1 MKIIDAEWNEGL
13 SYKPYNLAI
22 IKFIW
27 RVAVKILRVN
37 MKEANVQWEPVPQE
51 YEQLGGRALI
61 AKLLLNEIP
70 PACDALGPHNKL
82 IFTPGLLGGAIVPTA
97 GRLSIGGKSPLTGG
111 IKEANAGGNAG
122 DTLGKFGIK
131 AIVVEDQPKKKEFY
145 ILVVDGDAAELIPA
159 GDIRL
164 IGTYATADR
173 LQERFGADATVICIG
188 QAGEYL
194 MSGAGISATGE
205 RDQRSNHAA
214 RGGLGAVMGSKGL
227 KAVVIKKALGKAVKM
242 HDDKLFRTAS
252 KTFAQELITSP
263 KLGVKGSQHIYG
275 TASIVGA
282 VNEMGSLPTRNF
294 SDGQF
299 EHAAE
304 LRGEK
309 LRELILAREGK
320 VGTRCMPGCVIACRN
335 LFNDAS
341 GKPVV
346 GSIQYETIGLV
357 GSNLGLGTL
366 DDVATLN
373 FMCNDFGLD
382 TIETGAALG
391 VACEAG
397 LAKFGDIAGIV
408 GLLKQVGEGTVLG
421 RMIGCGAS
429 TTGKVLGIRRV
440 PSALGQ
446 AMPGYDPRSLKG
458 NGVTYATSPQGADH
472 TAGNAF
478 GARLEVPPLGVAGQK
493 ELSLKLQIIA
503 AMLDSTGL
511 CLFAR
516 PPILSKPQ
524 LMLDMINGIYGWGW
538 TLEDYDRFNR
548 EVLRTELEFNRQ
560 AGITKQDYR
569 IPEYMCEEPLPPHN
583 VVFDVPDSDLDSL
596 FDTL

>member
-1 MKIIDAEWNEGL
+1 
-13 SYKPYNLAI
+13 
-22 IKFIW
+22 
-27 RVAVKILRVN
+27 
-37 MKEANVQWEPVPQE
+37 MKEAQIRWEPVPQE
-51 YEQLGGRALI
+51 YEQVGGRALI

-82 IFTPGLLGGAIVPTA
+82 VFTPGLLGGANVATA
-97 GRLSIGGKSPLTGG
+97 GRLSVGAKSPLTRGV
-111 IKEANAGGNAG
+111 KEANAGGTGG
-122 DTLGKFGIK
+122 DALGRLGVK
-131 AIVVEDQPKKKEFY
+131 AIVVENQPKTKQFC
-145 ILVVDGDAAELIPA
+145 ILVLDGESAELIPA
-159 GDIRL
+159 GDVVGL
-164 IGTYATADR
+164 GTYATADR
-173 LQERFGADATVICIG
+173 LQERYGADASVMCIG

-194 MSGAGISATGE
+194 MTGAGISTTGE

-227 KAVVIKKALGKAVKM
+227 KAVVIRKAVGKAVKM
-242 HDDKLFRTAS
+242 VDEALFRTAS
-252 KTFAQELITSP
+252 KAFAQKLINDP
-263 KLGVKGSQHIYG
+263 KLGTKGSQHLYG

-294 SDGQF
+294 SEGKF
-299 EHAAE
+299 EHSAE

-335 LFNDAS
+335 LFADEG

-346 GSIQYETIGLV
+346 GSIQYETIALV
-357 GSNLGLGTL
+357 GPNLGLGTL

-373 FMCNDFGLD
+373 YMCNDFGLD

-391 VACEAG
+391 VALEAG
-397 LAKFGDIAGIV
+397 LAAFGDIKGIV
-408 GLLKQVGEGTVLG
+408 GLLAQVGEGTVLG
-421 RMIGCGAS
+421 RMLGCGAS
-429 TTGKVLGIRRV
+429 ETGRVLGIRRV
-440 PSALGQ
+440 PTCLGQ
-446 AMPGYDPRSLKG
+446 AMPGYDPRTLKG

-478 GARLEVPPLGVAGQK
+478 GARNEVPPLGIEGQK
-493 ELSLKLQIIA
+493 ALSLKLQIIA

-516 PPILSKPQ
+516 PPIIANPQ
-524 LMLDMINGIYGWGW
+524 LMIDMINGIYGWGW
-538 TLEDYDRFNR
+538 TLADYDRFNR
-548 EVLRTELEFNRQ
+548 DVLRTELEFNRR
-560 AGITKQDYR
+560 AGITKNDYK
-569 IPEYMCEEPLPPHN
+569 IPEYMREEPLPPHN
-583 VVFDVPDSDLDSL
+583 TVFDVPDADLETI